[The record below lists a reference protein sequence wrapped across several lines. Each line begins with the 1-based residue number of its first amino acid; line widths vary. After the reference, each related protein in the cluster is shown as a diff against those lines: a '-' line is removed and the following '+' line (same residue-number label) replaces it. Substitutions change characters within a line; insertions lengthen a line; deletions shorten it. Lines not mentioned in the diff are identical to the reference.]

1 MKKEANNTESKTAEI
16 LELPKI
22 SELKKKIES
31 QKIVFDTLNNLFKN
45 RNLFLSIKDKILEL
59 KKIINENT
67 LDDPKVRLV
76 LIHSEE
82 DYRNKTEFSI
92 SNTDLVLVFLSSLEE
107 KTILKLQEIDDQICS
122 VSSNA

>member
-67 LDDPKVRLV
+67 SDDPKVRLV
-76 LIHSEE
+76 LIHNEE

-107 KTILKLQEIDDQICS
+107 KTILKLQEVDDQICS

>member
-76 LIHSEE
+76 LIHNEE

-107 KTILKLQEIDDQICS
+107 KTILKLQVIDDQICS